1 MTFVGFGKYAVCR
14 HHVWFDHTFWN
25 KQASPHSCYPFS
37 DVDRGSLQPP
47 IKGASAWQLRFRQ
60 STGFHHHLSVAWQ
73 VDGKMLMM
81 QCPVLVKPKP
91 HTHYKA
97 SEDYGW
103 NKHTV
108 HCLYYDNCFPYG
120 YHTTNLSTQ
129 QDTKTNQ
136 NG

>member
-1 MTFVGFGKYAVCR
+1 MTFVGFDKYAVCR
-14 HHVWFDHTFWN
+14 YHVWFDHAPGTN
-25 KQASPHSCYPFS
+25 RHHPIVAILSLMSIR
-37 DVDRGSLQPP
+37 DSLQPP

-91 HTHYKA
+91 YTHYKA
-97 SEDYGW
+97 SEDYGS

-108 HCLYYDNCFPYG
+108 YCLYYDNCFPYG
-120 YHTTNLSTQ
+120 YHTTNLSIQ
-129 QDTKTNQ
+129 QDTKN
-136 NG
+136 